1 MKRSFAGLLILLS
14 FAFFWSCERKRT
26 FAESEIALIPK
37 VQKMALGESSFKF
50 RGSTKFV
57 VESVD
62 QKVIASQFTDF
73 FENATGLK
81 LQVIVGGDKGS
92 NQVYFK
98 TEPVMAPEGYVLE
111 VDKDRIEIKA
121 AKPAGFFYATQSLRQ
136 LLPFEIES
144 TQKQK
149 PVDWLVPAVSITDYP
164 AFKWRGF
171 MLDVARHFFP
181 KEDVFRLIDYLALH
195 KINTLH
201 LHLVDDQG
209 WRIEIKKYPKLTE
222 VGAWRVD
229 REDKPWNARTKQE
242 PGEKA
247 TYGGFYTQEDI
258 REMVAYAQERFIT
271 IVPEIEMPAHVTSA
285 LAVYPQFSCSGDS
298 VTVPPGGL
306 WPNENIYCAGNDS
319 TFQFLQDVLSE
330 VFDLFPSKYI
340 HVGGDEATKTEWEK
354 CLKCKARMKTEK
366 LKNVN
371 ELQSYF
377 FNRIEKFISSKGRVL
392 IGWNGILEDGLSS
405 EAAIMGW
412 QGMQGDIDA
421 AKQGHDVVMTPN
433 SFVYLDYYQGP
444 TRKEPSGIGAY
455 LPLKT
460 VYTFNPIPQ
469 KLEGEE
475 AKHILGAQ
483 ANLWTEFVPDLKHAE
498 YIIFPRIAAFAE
510 TVWSQPE
517 VRNWDDFTR
526 RIQLFMKRYDRMGIN
541 YSKSGYDIAA
551 KPNDSVKK

>member
-1 MKRSFAGLLILLS
+1 MKQSFAGLMILLCCTLS
-14 FAFFWSCERKRT
+14 SSCGPNRT
-26 FAESEIALIPK
+26 FAESEIALIPR
-37 VQKMALGESSFKF
+37 VQKMTLGESSFKF
-50 RGSTKFV
+50 NGSTKFV

-62 QKVIASQFTDF
+62 QKVIASQFADF
-73 FENATGLK
+73 FEKATGLM
-81 LQVIVGGDKGS
+81 LQVVVGGDKGS

-98 TEPVMAPEGYVLE
+98 TESVMAPEGYMLE
-111 VDKDRIEIKA
+111 VQKDRIEIKA
-121 AKPAGFFYATQSLRQ
+121 AKPAGFFYATQTLRQ

-144 TQKQK
+144 AQKQK
-149 PVDWLVPAVSITDYP
+149 PIDLLVPVVDITDYP

-181 KEDVFRLIDYLALH
+181 KEDVFRLIDYMALH

-229 REDKPWNARTKQE
+229 REDKPWRERAKQE
-242 PGEKA
+242 TGEKA

-258 REMVAYAQERFIT
+258 KELVAYAQERFIT

-285 LAVYPQFSCSGDS
+285 LAAYPQFSCTGGPFA
-298 VTVPPGGL
+298 VPSGGL
-306 WPNENIYCAGNDS
+306 WPNTDIYCAGNDS
-319 TFQFLQDVLSE
+319 TFLFLQDVLSE
-330 VFDLFPSKYI
+330 VIDLFPSKYI
-340 HVGGDEATKTEWEK
+340 HIGGDEANKTEWEK
-354 CLKCKARMKTEK
+354 CLKCKSRMKAEN

-371 ELQSYF
+371 ELQGYF
-377 FNRIEKFISSKGRVL
+377 VNRIAKFITSKGRVL
-392 IGWNGILEDGLSS
+392 IGWDEIQQGGLPS
-405 EAAIMGW
+405 EAVVMGW
-412 QGMQGDIDA
+412 QGIQGGIDA
-421 AKQGHDVVMTPN
+421 AKLGHDVLMAPN

-444 TRKEPSGIGAY
+444 KRKEPLAIGGY

-460 VYTFNPIPQ
+460 VYSFNPIPKQ
-469 KLEGEE
+469 LDSEE

-498 YIIFPRIAAFAE
+498 YMIFPRIAAFAE
-510 TVWSQPE
+510 TVWSQKD

-526 RIQLFMKRYDRMGIN
+526 RIQLFMKRYDQMGTN
-541 YSKSGYDIAA
+541 YSKSGYDIASKPGDSA
-551 KPNDSVKK
+551 KK